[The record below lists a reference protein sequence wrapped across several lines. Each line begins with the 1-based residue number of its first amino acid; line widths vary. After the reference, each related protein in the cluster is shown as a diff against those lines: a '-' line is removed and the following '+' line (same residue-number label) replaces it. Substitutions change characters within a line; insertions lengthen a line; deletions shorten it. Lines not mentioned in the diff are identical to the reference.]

1 MANHPPFMNNYGTVT
16 NILNKMK
23 AAATPERFTQDFLKN
38 QLGFKGGSSM
48 AFIPLAKRLKLL
60 NSDGTPTE
68 LYKAFRNPNPT
79 QSKAAMAQAIRT
91 GYADLFA
98 RTESADT
105 LDRKTLEGIIVE
117 MTGLSHDSPTIRAIV
132 KTFDALKT
140 FAVFGQASG
149 MNKDSKPDVIEK
161 NGATEVNGADNNSEL
176 DLRLSYTINLVLPK
190 TSDVAVFNAIFKSLR
205 ENLLRK

>member
-16 NILNKMK
+16 NILTKMK

-38 QLGFKGGSSM
+38 QLGFKGGPAM

-79 QSKAAMAQAIRT
+79 QSKAAMAQAIKN
-91 GYADLFA
+91 GYSDLFTRNEKA
-98 RTESADT
+98 ET

-140 FAVFGQASG
+140 FADFGQAPGS
-149 MNKDSKPDVIEK
+149 NKDPKAESNEK
-161 NGATEVNGADNNSEL
+161 VGAADATRAAGDSEL

-205 ENLLRK
+205 EHLLRK